1 MTVAPCVYST
11 PMETYGAYVD
21 ALSELG
27 LLYIHDIEGMTQQT
41 REASGGVSF
50 AALRKRFKGTCVA
63 NNQYTL
69 ELAAKTL
76 SAGDAD
82 LFSLGRPFIANP
94 DLIGRLCTG
103 APLAEAPKQYWYGG
117 NETGYT
123 DWPGMNGQVI
133 IDR

>member
-1 MTVAPCVYST
+1 
-11 PMETYGAYVD
+11 METYGAYVD

-41 REASGGVSF
+41 REASSGVSF

-76 SAGDAD
+76 SAGMPILTWCNVLLEGDCQ
-82 LFSLGRPFIANP
+82 G
-94 DLIGRLCTG
+94 
-103 APLAEAPKQYWYGG
+103 
-117 NETGYT
+117 
-123 DWPGMNGQVI
+123 
-133 IDR
+133 